1 MKLATCPL
9 STAPYRSSSSRFIY
23 RPRLTA
29 REKMAA
35 AGSRH
40 VTESCGEV
48 NDGAGCHSRGG
59 DGDRSYTHILVD
71 HTRSQARKAGCQASE
86 WCMLPWVFLTSLSGQ
101 EKQGHAAWLLTD
113 TWTCADGPA
122 RWWILGVCLSACNE
136 TPPRPPPKAFP
147 EGTHPCASGLCG
159 SRPNNSPF
167 IALQSVY
174 QRECLNMCTAAA
186 CCCTCVEG
194 IITLSYGRR

>member
-9 STAPYRSSSSRFIY
+9 SAAPYRSSSSRFIY

-122 RWWILGVCLSACNE
+122 SWWILGVCLSACNE
-136 TPPRPPPKAFP
+136 TPPRPPAPKHSQKALIP
-147 EGTHPCASGLCG
+147 VLQASAA
-159 SRPNNSPF
+159 RVPI
-167 IALQSVY
+167 IALSSLFKVY
-174 QRECLNMCTAAA
+174 IRGNVWICVRLRPAAA
-186 CCCTCVEG
+186 HVSRG
-194 IITLSYGRR
+194 